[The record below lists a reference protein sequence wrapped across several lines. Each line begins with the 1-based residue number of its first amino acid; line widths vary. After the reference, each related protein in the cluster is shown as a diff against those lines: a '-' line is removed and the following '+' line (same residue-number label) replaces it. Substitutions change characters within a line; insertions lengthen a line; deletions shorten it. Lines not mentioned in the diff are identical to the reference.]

1 MAGSSVSKTIIY
13 SVSNLSSYKA
23 MTKCNLYS
31 IQGGPRTILAWLL
44 SAMLL
49 LAGLTGLTSCVYDDP
64 SACPPEQGDFYLSM
78 SVAPQS
84 TFRQGTDPLP
94 EPELQAKLTA
104 AENKVK
110 SVRVLIFDH
119 ATGHCLVNQVLGG
132 YTQPA
137 TDGTPWS
144 HPVLIPGDVKSFD
157 FYFVAN
163 EASKTYNLTTAL
175 QGVTERG
182 HLYFRP
188 ELTQI
193 PWQPEFLP
201 KLAEG
206 GSGEEDLIP
215 MTAICSNVSLDDIKQ
230 MLGQGTKEDPYRF
243 LAKNGKHRPVR
254 LTRVLARVDITMP
267 DMIAN
272 SVLGDPK
279 SDQMLVLDYID
290 DFQMALY
297 NVPRYFALFASR
309 YYDENQ
315 WTPSL
320 YNPISSNYYR
330 APQDGQDCYYLERD
344 KNKVQ
349 RNMASTASAGQAIG
363 ELRTS
368 DYYTTIY
375 VPEFI
380 RQTNVEAEKTPDQ
393 LAAMQLRLTFKVN
406 EWDPLKRNSNV
417 YQVNKHSIEDRFDD
431 RTTEVTGQLAA
442 NNAGVSNYSVIRNTW
457 YQIKITQQDFK

>member
-1 MAGSSVSKTIIY
+1 
-13 SVSNLSSYKA
+13 

-44 SAMLL
+44 SAILL
-49 LAGLTGLTSCVYDDP
+49 LACLTSCVHEDP
-64 SACPPEQGDFYLSM
+64 SACPPEVEGGDFYLSM

-84 TFRQGTDPLP
+84 TFRQGEVPLS
-94 EPELQAKLTA
+94 ELQKKLTA
-104 AENKVK
+104 AEMKVK

-119 ATGHCLVNQVLGG
+119 ATGACLVNQILGG
-132 YTQPA
+132 YTQPKDNTTA
-137 TDGTPWS
+137 WS
-144 HPVLIPGDVKSFD
+144 HPVLISGSVQSFD

-182 HLYFRP
+182 QLYTLP
-188 ELTQI
+188 GLTKI

-201 KLAEG
+201 SLADG
-206 GSGEEDLIP
+206 GSGEDDLIP
-215 MTAICSNVSLDDIKQ
+215 MTAICPNVSIDAIKQ
-230 MLGQGTKEDPYRF
+230 MLGKGTEPDPYRF
-243 LAKNGKHRPVR
+243 LATPTEQHPVR
-254 LTRVLARVDITMP
+254 LTRVLARIDITMP
-267 DMIAN
+267 DMISN
-272 SVLGDPK
+272 SVLGDPT
-279 SDQMLVLDYID
+279 SDQMLVLDYIE
-290 DFQMALY
+290 DFEMALY

-315 WTPSL
+315 WTTTL

-330 APQDGQDCYYLERD
+330 DPQGGQDCYYIERD

-380 RQTNVEAEKTPDQ
+380 RPASADAGLTTDQ
-393 LAAMQLRLTFKVN
+393 LAAMQLRLTFQVN
-406 EWDPLKRNSNV
+406 EWDPKHRTG
-417 YQVNKHSIEDRFDD
+417 YQVGRHPLVDKFDD
-431 RTTEVTGQLAA
+431 RKTEETGQLAA
-442 NNAGVSNYSVIRNTW
+442 NNKDVSIYSVIRNTW
-457 YQIKITQQDFK
+457 YQIKITQQDFE

>member
-1 MAGSSVSKTIIY
+1 
-13 SVSNLSSYKA
+13 

-31 IQGGPRTILAWLL
+31 IQGGSRTILAWLL

-49 LAGLTGLTSCVYDDP
+49 LTGLTSCVKEDP
-64 SACPPEQGDFYLSM
+64 SACPSGMGDFYLSM

-84 TFRQGTDPLP
+84 TFRQGEVPLS
-94 EPELQAKLTA
+94 ELQEKLKN

-110 SVRVLIFDH
+110 SVRVLVFDH
-119 ATGHCLVNQVLGG
+119 NTGACLVNQTLGG
-132 YTQPA
+132 YTQPKDNTTA
-137 TDGTPWS
+137 WS
-144 HPVLIPGDVKSFD
+144 HPVLIPGSVQSFD

-182 HLYFRP
+182 QLYSLSG
-188 ELTQI
+188 LTQI

-206 GSGEEDLIP
+206 GAEDDLIP
-215 MTAICSNVSLDDIKQ
+215 MTAVCPNVSIDAIKK
-230 MLGQGTKEDPYRF
+230 MLGRGTERDPYRF
-243 LAKNGKHRPVR
+243 LATPTERHPVR
-254 LTRVLARVDITMP
+254 LTRVLARIDITMP

-272 SVLGDPK
+272 SVLGDPT
-279 SDQMLVLDYID
+279 SDQVLVLDYIE

-297 NVPRYFALFASR
+297 NVPRYFSLFASR

-315 WTPSL
+315 WTTTL
-320 YNPISSNYYR
+320 YNPINSNYYR
-330 APQDGQDCYYLERD
+330 APQDGQDCYYIERD
-344 KNKVQ
+344 KNKVR

-368 DYYTTIY
+368 DYYTTLY

-380 RQTNVEAEKTPDQ
+380 RQTSADAGLTPDQ
-393 LAAMQLRLTFKVN
+393 LAAMQLRLTFQVN
-406 EWDPLKRNSNV
+406 EWDPKHRTG
-417 YQVNKHSIEDRFDD
+417 YQVGRHPLKDKFDD
-431 RTTEVTGQLAA
+431 RTSEEKGQLAA
-442 NNAGVSNYSVIRNTW
+442 NNAGVSKYSVIRNTW
-457 YQIKITQQDFK
+457 YQIKITQVDF

>member
-1 MAGSSVSKTIIY
+1 
-13 SVSNLSSYKA
+13 
-23 MTKCNLYS
+23 MTKCNLHS
-31 IQGGPRTILAWLL
+31 IQGGSRTILAWLL
-44 SAMLL
+44 STMLL
-49 LAGLTGLTSCVYDDP
+49 LTGLTSCVHEDP
-64 SACPPEQGDFYLSM
+64 SACPPEVEGGDFYLSM

-84 TFRQGTDPLP
+84 TFRQGEVPLS
-94 EPELQAKLTA
+94 ELQKKLTA
-104 AENKVK
+104 AEMKVK

-119 ATGHCLVNQVLGG
+119 ATGACLVNQILGG
-132 YTQPA
+132 YTQPKDNTTA
-137 TDGTPWS
+137 WS
-144 HPVLIPGDVKSFD
+144 HPVLISGSVQSFD

-182 HLYFRP
+182 QLYTLP
-188 ELTQI
+188 GLTKI

-201 KLAEG
+201 SLADG

-215 MTAICSNVSLDDIKQ
+215 MTAICPNVSIDAIKQ
-230 MLGQGTKEDPYRF
+230 MLGKGTEPDPYRF
-243 LAKNGKHRPVR
+243 LATPTEQHPVR
-254 LTRVLARVDITMP
+254 LTRVLARIDITMP

-272 SVLGDPK
+272 SVLGDPT
-279 SDQMLVLDYID
+279 SDQMLVLDYIE
-290 DFQMALY
+290 DFEMALY

-315 WTPSL
+315 WTTTL

-330 APQDGQDCYYLERD
+330 DPQGGQDCYYIERD

-380 RQTNVEAEKTPDQ
+380 RQASADAGLTTDQ
-393 LAAMQLRLTFKVN
+393 LAAMQLRLTFQVN
-406 EWDPLKRNSNV
+406 EWDPKHRTG
-417 YQVNKHSIEDRFDD
+417 YQVGRHPLVDKFDD
-431 RTTEVTGQLAA
+431 RKTEETGQLAA
-442 NNAGVSNYSVIRNTW
+442 NNKDVSIYSVIRNTW
-457 YQIKITQQDFK
+457 YQIKITQQDFE

>member
-13 SVSNLSSYKA
+13 NVSNLSSYKA

-31 IQGGPRTILAWLL
+31 IQGGSRTILAWLL
-44 SAMLL
+44 STMLL
-49 LAGLTGLTSCVYDDP
+49 LASLTSCVYEDP
-64 SACPPEQGDFYLSM
+64 SACPPEVEGGDFYLSM

-84 TFRQGTDPLP
+84 TFRQGEVPLP
-94 EPELQAKLTA
+94 ELQKKLTA
-104 AENKVK
+104 AEDKVK
-110 SVRVLIFDH
+110 TVRVLIFDN
-119 ATGHCLVNQVLGG
+119 ATGKCLVNQVLGG
-132 YTQPA
+132 YTQP
-137 TDGTPWS
+137 TNGTPWS
-144 HPVLIPGDVKSFD
+144 HPVLIPGSVKSFD

-175 QGVTERG
+175 QGVTERKQ
-182 HLYFRP
+182 LYTLP
-188 ELTQI
+188 GLTKI

-206 GSGEEDLIP
+206 GAEDDLIP
-215 MTAICSNVSLDDIKQ
+215 MTAVCPNVSIDAIKQ
-230 MLGQGTKEDPYRF
+230 MLGQGTERDPYRF
-243 LAKNGKHRPVR
+243 LATSAERHPVR
-254 LTRVLARVDITMP
+254 LTRVLARIDITMP

-272 SVLGDPK
+272 SVLGDPT

-290 DFQMALY
+290 DFEMALY

-309 YYDENQ
+309 YYDETL
-315 WTPSL
+315 WTTSL
-320 YNPISSNYYR
+320 YSPINSNYYQD
-330 APQDGQDCYYLERD
+330 PQDGQYCYYLERD

-349 RNMASTASAGQAIG
+349 RNMASTGSTGHAIG
-363 ELRTS
+363 ELSMS

-406 EWDPLKRNSNV
+406 EWDPKHRSG
-417 YQVNKHSIEDRFDD
+417 YQFGRHPLVDKFDD
-431 RTTEVTGQLAA
+431 RTTEKTGQLAA
-442 NNAGVSNYSVIRNTW
+442 NNKDVSTYSVIRNTW
-457 YQIKITQQDFK
+457 YQIKITQRDFE

>member
-13 SVSNLSSYKA
+13 NVSNLSSYKA

-49 LAGLTGLTSCVYDDP
+49 LAGLTSLTSCVYDDP

-84 TFRQGTDPLP
+84 TFRQGTMPLS
-94 EPELQAKLTA
+94 ELQKKLTA
-104 AENKVK
+104 AEDKVK
-110 SVRVLIFDH
+110 TVRVLIFDH
-119 ATGHCLVNQVLGG
+119 ATGECLVNQVLGG

-175 QGVTERG
+175 QGVSERIQ
-182 HLYFRP
+182 LYMLP
-188 ELTQI
+188 GLTQI
-193 PWQPEFLP
+193 PWQPEFMP

-206 GSGEEDLIP
+206 GSGEDDLIP
-215 MTAICSNVSLDDIKQ
+215 MTAICPNVSLDDIKQ

-243 LAKNGKHRPVR
+243 LAKNGQRKPVR
-254 LTRVLARVDITMP
+254 LTRVLARIDITMP

-272 SVLGDPK
+272 KVLGDPK
-279 SDQMLVLDYID
+279 SDQVLVLDYIED
-290 DFQMALY
+290 LEMALY

-315 WTPSL
+315 WTTTL
-320 YNPISSNYYR
+320 YSPISSNYYR
-330 APQDGQDCYYLERD
+330 APQGGQDCYYIERD

-349 RNMASTASAGQAIG
+349 RNMASTGSTGHAIG
-363 ELRTS
+363 ELSTS

-380 RQTNVEAEKTPDQ
+380 RPASADAGLTSDQ
-393 LAAMQLRLTFKVN
+393 LAAMQLRLTFQVN
-406 EWDPLKRNSNV
+406 EWDPKHRTG
-417 YQVNKHSIEDRFDD
+417 YQVGRHPLKDKFDD
-431 RTTEVTGQLAA
+431 RTTEKTGQLAA
-442 NNAGVSNYSVIRNTW
+442 NNAGVSEYSVIRNTW
-457 YQIKITQQDFK
+457 YQIKITQQDFE

>member
-13 SVSNLSSYKA
+13 NVSNLSSYKA

-49 LAGLTGLTSCVYDDP
+49 LAGLTSCVKEDP

-78 SVAPQS
+78 SLAPQS
-84 TFRQGTDPLP
+84 TFRQGTMPLS
-94 EPELQAKLTA
+94 ELQKKLTA
-104 AENKVK
+104 AEDKVK
-110 SVRVLIFDH
+110 TVRVLIFDH
-119 ATGHCLVNQVLGG
+119 ATGKCLVNQVLGG
-132 YTQPA
+132 YTQPV

-144 HPVLIPGDVKSFD
+144 HPVLIPGNVKSFD

-175 QGVTERG
+175 LGVTERG
-182 HLYFRP
+182 QLYTLP
-188 ELTQI
+188 GLTQI

-206 GSGEEDLIP
+206 GSEDDLIP
-215 MTAICSNVSLDDIKQ
+215 MTAICPNVSLDDIKQ

-243 LAKNGKHRPVR
+243 LAENGKRRPVR
-254 LTRVLARVDITMP
+254 LTRVLARIDITIP
-267 DMIAN
+267 NVIAN
-272 SVLGDPK
+272 KVLGDPK
-279 SDQMLVLDYID
+279 SDQVLVLDYID
-290 DFQMALY
+290 DFEMALY

-309 YYDENQ
+309 YYDKDQ
-315 WTPSL
+315 WTTTL

-330 APQDGQDCYYLERD
+330 APQGGQDCYYIERD

-349 RNMASTASAGQAIG
+349 RNMASTASAGHAIG
-363 ELRTS
+363 ELSLS

-380 RQTNVEAEKTPDQ
+380 RPTSADAGLTTDQ
-393 LAAMQLRLTFKVN
+393 LAAMQLRLTFQVN
-406 EWDPLKRNSNV
+406 EWDPKHRTG
-417 YQVNKHSIEDRFDD
+417 YQVGRHPLKDKFDD
-431 RTTEVTGQLAA
+431 RTTEKTGQLAA
-442 NNAGVSNYSVIRNTW
+442 NNAGVSEYSVIRNTW
-457 YQIKITQQDFK
+457 YQIKVTQQDFE

>member
-13 SVSNLSSYKA
+13 NVSNLSSYKA
-23 MTKCNLYS
+23 MTKCNLHS

-49 LAGLTGLTSCVYDDP
+49 LAGLTSCVYEDP

-84 TFRQGTDPLP
+84 TFRQGTMPLS
-94 EPELQAKLTA
+94 ELQKKLTA
-104 AENKVK
+104 AEDKVK

-119 ATGHCLVNQVLGG
+119 ATGKCLVNQVLGG
-132 YTQPA
+132 YTQPV

-144 HPVLIPGDVKSFD
+144 HPVLIPGNVKSFD

-175 QGVTERG
+175 LGVTERG
-182 HLYFRP
+182 QLYTLP
-188 ELTQI
+188 GLTQI

-206 GSGEEDLIP
+206 GSEDDLIP
-215 MTAICSNVSLDDIKQ
+215 MTAICPNVSLDDIKQ

-243 LAKNGKHRPVR
+243 LAENGKRRPVR
-254 LTRVLARVDITMP
+254 LTRVLARIDITIP
-267 DMIAN
+267 NVIAN
-272 SVLGDPK
+272 KVLGDPK
-279 SDQMLVLDYID
+279 SDQVLVLDYID
-290 DFQMALY
+290 DFEMALY

-309 YYDENQ
+309 YYDKDQ
-315 WTPSL
+315 WTTTL

-330 APQDGQDCYYLERD
+330 APQGGQDCYYIERD

-349 RNMASTASAGQAIG
+349 RNMASTASAGHAIG
-363 ELRTS
+363 ELSLS

-380 RQTNVEAEKTPDQ
+380 RPTSADAGLTSDQ
-393 LAAMQLRLTFKVN
+393 LAAMQLRLTFQVN
-406 EWDPLKRNSNV
+406 EWDPKHRTG
-417 YQVNKHSIEDRFDD
+417 YQVGRHPIVDKFDD
-431 RTTEVTGQLAA
+431 RDSEEKGQLAA
-442 NNAGVSNYSVIRNTW
+442 NNKGVSEYSVIRNTW
-457 YQIKITQQDFK
+457 YRIKITQEVDL

>member
-1 MAGSSVSKTIIY
+1 
-13 SVSNLSSYKA
+13 

-31 IQGGPRTILAWLL
+31 IQGGSRTILAWLL
-44 SAMLL
+44 STMLL
-49 LAGLTGLTSCVYDDP
+49 LTGLTSCVHEDP
-64 SACPPEQGDFYLSM
+64 SACPPEVEGGDFYLSM

-84 TFRQGTDPLP
+84 TFRQGEVPLP
-94 EPELQAKLTA
+94 ELREKLKN

-119 ATGHCLVNQVLGG
+119 ATGECLVNQVLGG

-144 HPVLIPGDVKSFD
+144 HPVLIPGSVKSFD

-182 HLYFRP
+182 QLYTLP
-188 ELTQI
+188 GLTKI

-201 KLAEG
+201 SLAEG
-206 GSGEEDLIP
+206 GAEEDLIP
-215 MTAICSNVSLDDIKQ
+215 MTAICPNVSIDAIKQ
-230 MLGQGTKEDPYRF
+230 MLGKGTEPDPYRF
-243 LAKNGKHRPVR
+243 LATPTERHPVR
-254 LTRVLARVDITMP
+254 LTRVLARIDITMP

-272 SVLGDPK
+272 SVLGDPT
-279 SDQMLVLDYID
+279 SDQMLVLDYIE
-290 DFQMALY
+290 DFEMALY

-315 WTPSL
+315 WTTTL

-330 APQDGQDCYYLERD
+330 DPQGGQDCYYIERD

-380 RQTNVEAEKTPDQ
+380 RPTSADAGLTPDQ
-393 LAAMQLRLTFKVN
+393 LAAMQLRLTFQVN
-406 EWDPLKRNSNV
+406 EWDPKHRTG
-417 YQVNKHSIEDRFDD
+417 YQVGRHPLVDKFDD
-431 RTTEVTGQLAA
+431 RKTEETGQLAA
-442 NNAGVSNYSVIRNTW
+442 NNAGVSEYSVIRNTW
-457 YQIKITQQDFK
+457 YQIKITQQDFE

>member
-13 SVSNLSSYKA
+13 NVSNLSSYKA

-31 IQGGPRTILAWLL
+31 IQGGSRTILAWLL

-49 LAGLTGLTSCVYDDP
+49 LASLTSCVYEDP
-64 SACPPEQGDFYLSM
+64 SACPPEVEGGDFYLSM

-84 TFRQGTDPLP
+84 TFRQGEVPLP
-94 EPELQAKLTA
+94 ELQKKLTA
-104 AENKVK
+104 AEDKVK
-110 SVRVLIFDH
+110 TVRVLIFDN
-119 ATGHCLVNQVLGG
+119 ATGKCLVNQVLGG
-132 YTQPA
+132 YTQP
-137 TDGTPWS
+137 TNGTPWS
-144 HPVLIPGDVKSFD
+144 HPVLIPGSVKSFD

-175 QGVTERG
+175 QGVIERKQ
-182 HLYFRP
+182 LYTLP
-188 ELTQI
+188 GLTKI

-206 GSGEEDLIP
+206 GNGEEDLIP
-215 MTAICSNVSLDDIKQ
+215 MTAICPNVSIDAIKQ
-230 MLGQGTKEDPYRF
+230 MLGKGTEPDPYRF
-243 LAKNGKHRPVR
+243 LATPTERHPVR
-254 LTRVLARVDITMP
+254 LTRVLARIDITMP

-272 SVLGDPK
+272 SVLGDPT
-279 SDQMLVLDYID
+279 SEQVLVLDYIE
-290 DFQMALY
+290 DFEMALY

-315 WTPSL
+315 WTTTL

-330 APQDGQDCYYLERD
+330 APQGGQDCYYIERD

-349 RNMASTASAGQAIG
+349 RNMASTGSTGHAIG
-363 ELRTS
+363 ELSMS

-380 RQTNVEAEKTPDQ
+380 RPKSADAGLMPTQ
-393 LAAMQLRLTFKVN
+393 LAAMQLRLTFQVN
-406 EWDPLKRNSNV
+406 EWDPKHRTG
-417 YQVNKHSIEDRFDD
+417 YQVGRHPLKDRFDD
-431 RTTEVTGQLAA
+431 RTSGEKGQLAA
-442 NNAGVSNYSVIRNTW
+442 QNKGVSNYSVIRNTW
-457 YQIKITQQDFK
+457 YQIKITQQDFE

>member
-1 MAGSSVSKTIIY
+1 MAGSFVSKTIIY
-13 SVSNLSSYKA
+13 NVSNLSSYKA

-49 LAGLTGLTSCVYDDP
+49 LAGLTSCVHEDP
-64 SACPPEQGDFYLSM
+64 SACPPEVEGGDFYLSM

-84 TFRQGTDPLP
+84 TFRQGEVPLP
-94 EPELQAKLTA
+94 ELQEKLKN

-119 ATGHCLVNQVLGG
+119 ATGKCLVNQVLGG
-132 YTQPA
+132 YTQPKDNTTA
-137 TDGTPWS
+137 WS
-144 HPVLIPGDVKSFD
+144 YPVLIPGSVKSFD

-182 HLYFRP
+182 QLYTLP
-188 ELTQI
+188 GLTKI

-206 GSGEEDLIP
+206 GAEEDLIP
-215 MTAICSNVSLDDIKQ
+215 MTAICPNVSIDAIKQ
-230 MLGQGTKEDPYRF
+230 MLGKGTEPDPYRF
-243 LAKNGKHRPVR
+243 LATPTERHPVR
-254 LTRVLARVDITMP
+254 LTRVLARIDITMP

-272 SVLGDPK
+272 SVLGDPT
-279 SDQMLVLDYID
+279 SDQMLVLDYIE
-290 DFQMALY
+290 DFEMALY

-315 WTPSL
+315 WTTTL

-330 APQDGQDCYYLERD
+330 DPQGGQDCYYIERD

-349 RNMASTASAGQAIG
+349 RNMASTASAGHAIG
-363 ELRTS
+363 ELSLS

-380 RQTNVEAEKTPDQ
+380 RPTSADAGLTTDQ
-393 LAAMQLRLTFKVN
+393 LAAMQLRLTFQVN
-406 EWDPLKRNSNV
+406 EWDPKHRTG
-417 YQVNKHSIEDRFDD
+417 YQVGRHPLKDKFDD
-431 RTTEVTGQLAA
+431 RKTEETGQLAA
-442 NNAGVSNYSVIRNTW
+442 NNAGVSEYSVIRNTW
-457 YQIKITQQDFK
+457 YQIKITQQDFE

>member
-13 SVSNLSSYKA
+13 NVSNLSSYKA

-31 IQGGPRTILAWLL
+31 IQGGSRTVLAWLL
-44 SAMLL
+44 STMLL
-49 LAGLTGLTSCVYDDP
+49 LAGLTSCVYEDP
-64 SACPPEQGDFYLSM
+64 SACPPEVESGDFYLSM

-84 TFRQGTDPLP
+84 TFRQGEVPLP
-94 EPELQAKLTA
+94 ELQKKLTA

-119 ATGHCLVNQVLGG
+119 ATGKCLVNQVLGG
-132 YTQPA
+132 YTQPV
-137 TDGTPWS
+137 TNGTPWS
-144 HPVLIPGDVKSFD
+144 HPVMIPKKVQSFD

-175 QGVTERG
+175 QGVTEREQ
-182 HLYFRP
+182 LYSLST
-188 ELTQI
+188 LTKI

-201 KLAEG
+201 KLAEDG
-206 GSGEEDLIP
+206 AEEDLIP
-215 MTAICSNVSLDDIKQ
+215 MTAICPNVSINAIKQ
-230 MLGQGTKEDPYRF
+230 MLGKGTEPDPYRF
-243 LAKNGKHRPVR
+243 LATPTERHPVR
-254 LTRVLARVDITMP
+254 LTRVLARIDITMP

-272 SVLGDPK
+272 SVLGDPT
-279 SDQMLVLDYID
+279 SDQVLVLDYIE
-290 DFQMALY
+290 DFEMALY

-315 WTPSL
+315 WTTTL

-330 APQDGQDCYYLERD
+330 NPQDGQDCYYIERD
-344 KNKVQ
+344 KNKVR
-349 RNMASTASAGQAIG
+349 RNMISTEGSGHAIG

-368 DYYTTIY
+368 DYYTTLY

-393 LAAMQLRLTFKVN
+393 LAAMQLRLTFQVN
-406 EWDPLKRNSNV
+406 EWDPKHRTG
-417 YQVNKHSIEDRFDD
+417 YQVGRHPLKDKFDD
-431 RTTEVTGQLAA
+431 RKTEKTGQLAA
-442 NNAGVSNYSVIRNTW
+442 NNAGVSEYSVIRNTW
-457 YQIKITQQDFK
+457 YQIKITQQDFE

>member
-23 MTKCNLYS
+23 MTKCNLHS

-119 ATGHCLVNQVLGG
+119 ATGHCLVNQVLGS

-163 EASKTYNLTTAL
+163 EASKTYKLTTAL
-175 QGVTERG
+175 QGVTERIQ
-182 HLYFRP
+182 LYMLP
-188 ELTQI
+188 GLTQI

-215 MTAICSNVSLDDIKQ
+215 MTAICPNVTLDDIKQ
-230 MLGQGTKEDPYRF
+230 MLGQGTKADPYRF
-243 LAKNGKHRPVR
+243 LAKNGKRRPVR
-254 LTRVLARVDITMP
+254 LTRVLARVDITIP
-267 DMIAN
+267 SVIAN
-272 SVLGDPK
+272 KVLGDPK
-279 SDQMLVLDYID
+279 SDQVLVLDYID
-290 DFQMALY
+290 DFEMALY

-315 WTPSL
+315 WTTSL
-320 YNPISSNYYR
+320 YSPISNNYYTN
-330 APQDGQDCYYLERD
+330 PQDGQYCYYIERD
-344 KNKVQ
+344 KDKVQ
-349 RNMASTASAGQAIG
+349 RNMASTVSTGHAIG
-363 ELRTS
+363 ELSCS

-406 EWDPLKRNSNV
+406 GWDPKRRTG
-417 YQVNKHSIEDRFDD
+417 YQFGRHPIKDRFDD
-431 RTTEVTGQLAA
+431 RVSEETGQLAA
-442 NNAGVSNYSVIRNTW
+442 NNKDVSIYSVIRNTW
-457 YQIKITQQDFK
+457 YRIKITQREDL

>member
-13 SVSNLSSYKA
+13 NVSNLSSYKA

-31 IQGGPRTILAWLL
+31 IQGGSRTVLAWLL
-44 SAMLL
+44 STMLL
-49 LAGLTGLTSCVYDDP
+49 LAGLTSCVHEDP

-78 SVAPQS
+78 SLAPQS
-84 TFRQGTDPLP
+84 TFRQGEVPLP
-94 EPELQAKLTA
+94 ELQEKLKN

-119 ATGHCLVNQVLGG
+119 ATGACLVNQVLGG

-144 HPVLIPGDVKSFD
+144 HPVLIPRSVKSFD

-175 QGVTERG
+175 QGVTEREQ
-182 HLYFRP
+182 LYTLP
-188 ELTQI
+188 ALTQI

-201 KLAEG
+201 SLAEG
-206 GSGEEDLIP
+206 GSGEDDLIP
-215 MTAICSNVSLDDIKQ
+215 MTAICPNVSIDAIKQ
-230 MLGQGTKEDPYRF
+230 MLGKGTEPDPYRF
-243 LAKNGKHRPVR
+243 LATPTERHPVR
-254 LTRVLARVDITMP
+254 LTRVLARIDITMP

-272 SVLGDPK
+272 SVLGDPT
-279 SDQMLVLDYID
+279 SEQVLVLDYIE
-290 DFQMALY
+290 DFEMALY

-309 YYDENQ
+309 YYDESQ
-315 WTPSL
+315 WTTTL

-330 APQDGQDCYYLERD
+330 APQGGQDCYYIERD

-349 RNMASTASAGQAIG
+349 RNMISTASTGHAIG
-363 ELRTS
+363 ELRCS

-380 RQTNVEAEKTPDQ
+380 RPKSADAGLTTDQ
-393 LAAMQLRLTFKVN
+393 LAAMQLRLTFQVN
-406 EWDPLKRNSNV
+406 EWDPKHRTG
-417 YQVNKHSIEDRFDD
+417 YQVGRHPLKDKFDD
-431 RTTEVTGQLAA
+431 RTTEKTGQLAA
-442 NNAGVSNYSVIRNTW
+442 NNAGVSEYSVIRNTW
-457 YQIKITQQDFK
+457 YQIKITQQDFE

>member
-13 SVSNLSSYKA
+13 NVSNLSSYKA
-23 MTKCNLYS
+23 MTKCNLHS

-49 LAGLTGLTSCVYDDP
+49 LTGLTSCVYDDP

-119 ATGHCLVNQVLGG
+119 ATGKCLVNQVLGG
-132 YTQPA
+132 YTQPV

-144 HPVLIPGDVKSFD
+144 HPVMIPKEIKSFD

-175 QGVTERG
+175 LGVTERG
-182 HLYFRP
+182 QLYTLP
-188 ELTQI
+188 GLTQI

-201 KLAEG
+201 KLG
-206 GSGEEDLIP
+206 KSGDEDDLIP
-215 MTAICSNVSLDDIKQ
+215 MTAICPNISLADIKK
-230 MLGQGTKEDPYRF
+230 MLGQGTERDPYRF
-243 LAKNGKHRPVR
+243 LAENGKRRPVR
-254 LTRVLARVDITMP
+254 LTRVLARIDITMP

-272 SVLGDPK
+272 KVLGDPT

-290 DFQMALY
+290 DFEMALY

-309 YYDENQ
+309 YYDESQ
-315 WTPSL
+315 WTTTL
-320 YNPISSNYYR
+320 YSPISSNYYR
-330 APQDGQDCYYLERD
+330 APQGEQDCYYIERD

-349 RNMASTASAGQAIG
+349 RNMASTASTGQAIG

-393 LAAMQLRLTFKVN
+393 LAAMQLRLTFQVN
-406 EWDPLKRNSNV
+406 DWDPLKRNSNV
-417 YQVNKHSIEDRFDD
+417 YQVNRHPLVDKFTDRDS
-431 RTTEVTGQLAA
+431 EEKGQLAA
-442 NNAGVSNYSVIRNTW
+442 NNAGVSIYSVIRNTW
-457 YQIKITQQDFK
+457 YQIKVTQRDF

>member
-1 MAGSSVSKTIIY
+1 
-13 SVSNLSSYKA
+13 

-31 IQGGPRTILAWLL
+31 IQGGSRTILAWLL

-49 LAGLTGLTSCVYDDP
+49 LASLTSCVHEDP
-64 SACPPEQGDFYLSM
+64 SACPPEVEGGDFYLSM

-84 TFRQGTDPLP
+84 TFRQGEVPLP
-94 EPELQAKLTA
+94 ELREKLKN

-119 ATGHCLVNQVLGG
+119 ATGECLVNQVLGG

-144 HPVLIPGDVKSFD
+144 HPVLIPGSVKSFD

-182 HLYFRP
+182 QLYTLP
-188 ELTQI
+188 GLTKI

-201 KLAEG
+201 SLAEG
-206 GSGEEDLIP
+206 GAEEDLIP
-215 MTAICSNVSLDDIKQ
+215 MTAICPNVSIDAIKQ
-230 MLGQGTKEDPYRF
+230 MLGKGTEPDPYRF
-243 LAKNGKHRPVR
+243 LATPTERHPVR
-254 LTRVLARVDITMP
+254 LTRVLARIDITMP

-272 SVLGDPK
+272 SVLGDPT
-279 SDQMLVLDYID
+279 SDQMLVLDYIE
-290 DFQMALY
+290 DFEMALY

-315 WTPSL
+315 WTTTL

-330 APQDGQDCYYLERD
+330 DPQGGQDCYYIERD

-380 RQTNVEAEKTPDQ
+380 RPTSADAGLTPDQ
-393 LAAMQLRLTFKVN
+393 LAAMQLRLTFQVN
-406 EWDPLKRNSNV
+406 DWDPKHRTG
-417 YQVNKHSIEDRFDD
+417 YQVGRHPLVDKFDD
-431 RTTEVTGQLAA
+431 RTTEKTGQLAA
-442 NNAGVSNYSVIRNTW
+442 NNAGVSTYSVIRNTW
-457 YQIKITQQDFK
+457 YQIKITQQDFE

>member
-1 MAGSSVSKTIIY
+1 M
-13 SVSNLSSYKA
+13 
-23 MTKCNLYS
+23 
-31 IQGGPRTILAWLL
+31 ILAWLL

-49 LAGLTGLTSCVYDDP
+49 LTGLTSCVKEDP
-64 SACPPEQGDFYLSM
+64 SACPSGMGDFYLSM

-84 TFRQGTDPLP
+84 TFRQGEVPLS
-94 EPELQAKLTA
+94 ELQEKLSN

-119 ATGHCLVNQVLGG
+119 ATGECLVNQVLGG

-144 HPVLIPGDVKSFD
+144 HPVMIPKEIKSFD

-182 HLYFRP
+182 QLYTLP
-188 ELTQI
+188 GLTQI

-206 GSGEEDLIP
+206 GAEEDLIP
-215 MTAICSNVSLDDIKQ
+215 MTAICPNVSIDAIKK
-230 MLGQGTKEDPYRF
+230 MLGRGTEQDPYRF
-243 LAKNGKHRPVR
+243 LATPTERHPVR
-254 LTRVLARVDITMP
+254 LTRVLARIDITMP

-272 SVLGDPK
+272 SVLGDPT
-279 SDQMLVLDYID
+279 SDQVLVLDYIE

-297 NVPRYFALFASR
+297 NVPRYFSLFASR

-315 WTPSL
+315 WTTTL
-320 YNPISSNYYR
+320 YSPINSNYYR
-330 APQDGQDCYYLERD
+330 APQDGQDCYYIERD

-349 RNMASTASAGQAIG
+349 RNMASTASAGHAIG

-368 DYYTTIY
+368 DYYTTLY

-380 RQTNVEAEKTPDQ
+380 RPESADAGLTPDQ
-393 LAAMQLRLTFKVN
+393 LAAMQLRLTFQVN
-406 EWDPLKRNSNV
+406 DWDPLKRNSNV
-417 YQVNKHSIEDRFDD
+417 YQVNKHPLEDRFDD
-431 RTTEVTGQLAA
+431 RTKEESGQLAA
-442 NNAGVSNYSVIRNTW
+442 NNKDVSTYSVIRNTW
-457 YQIKITQQDFK
+457 YQIKITQQDFE

>member
-1 MAGSSVSKTIIY
+1 
-13 SVSNLSSYKA
+13 

-31 IQGGPRTILAWLL
+31 IQGGSRTVLAWLL
-44 SAMLL
+44 STMLL
-49 LAGLTGLTSCVYDDP
+49 LAGLTSCVYEDP
-64 SACPPEQGDFYLSM
+64 SACPPEVEGGDFYLSM
-78 SVAPQS
+78 SVVPQS
-84 TFRQGTDPLP
+84 TFRQGEVPLP
-94 EPELQAKLTA
+94 ELQEKLKN

-119 ATGHCLVNQVLGG
+119 ATGECLVNQVLGG

-144 HPVLIPGDVKSFD
+144 HPVLIPGSVQSFD

-175 QGVTERG
+175 QGVTEREQ
-182 HLYFRP
+182 LYTLP
-188 ELTQI
+188 GLTKI

-206 GSGEEDLIP
+206 GSGEDDLIP
-215 MTAICSNVSLDDIKQ
+215 MTAICPNVSIDAIKQ
-230 MLGQGTKEDPYRF
+230 MLGKGTEPDPYRF
-243 LAKNGKHRPVR
+243 LATPTERHPVR
-254 LTRVLARVDITMP
+254 LTRVLARIDITMP

-272 SVLGDPK
+272 SVLGDPT
-279 SDQMLVLDYID
+279 SDQVLVLDYIE
-290 DFQMALY
+290 DFEMALY

-315 WTPSL
+315 WTTSL

-330 APQDGQDCYYLERD
+330 APQGGQDCYYIERD

-349 RNMASTASAGQAIG
+349 RNMASTASAGHAIG
-363 ELRTS
+363 ELNCS
-368 DYYTTIY
+368 DYYTTLY

-380 RQTNVEAEKTPDQ
+380 RPTSADAGLTTDQ
-393 LAAMQLRLTFKVN
+393 LAAMQLRLTFQVN
-406 EWDPLKRNSNV
+406 DWDPKHRTG
-417 YQVNKHSIEDRFDD
+417 YQVGRHPLKDKFDD
-431 RTTEVTGQLAA
+431 RTTEKTGQLAA
-442 NNAGVSNYSVIRNTW
+442 NNKDVSNYSVIRNTW
-457 YQIKITQQDFK
+457 YQIKITQQDFE